1 MPNVKLEN
9 KTDLNA
15 TIVVELKPEDYKE
28 KVSQKLKSIRKG
40 ANIKGFRMGHAPMGM
55 IKRLHGQNVLV
66 DEVNNAA
73 SSSLYEFIQ
82 SEKLDILAQP
92 LASKE
97 TKSELN
103 FDKEDADFKY
113 AFDVAFAPEFDL
125 NISTKDKLTRYVIE
139 VSDEDLNKEMENIRK
154 RQGKLVEVDKSID
167 TDIIY
172 AKATELGDSG
182 KPLEGGLEAKEISF
196 VSDLVKNKKEQK
208 KVLGLTKGDKV
219 TVNIFQLFNENETVI
234 SNTLGI
240 TKEEAQ
246 DLNPDFEL
254 EITEV
259 KRNELAELNQE
270 LFDQVMGKGVVKSEE
285 EFKAKTK
292 ENLEI
297 YYKSEAENHLEFE
310 VDELIK
316 KKHKI
321 TMPDEFLKRWLLE
334 TKSEEYNED
343 NIDERYEQ
351 ESLGLLYVLVQEK
364 MAKEYEFQVSKEDI
378 EQTSLGYTAQ
388 MFRQYGM
395 NNPEFSMIEEF
406 SNNQL
411 KDANYVQRMNDIAL
425 RRKMTDKVK
434 ELVTIK
440 EKKIAVEKFYKE
452 INDIRTKATQ
462 K

>member
-9 KTDLNA
+9 KTDLKA
-15 TIVVELKPEDYKE
+15 TIVIELKPEDYKE

-40 ANIKGFRMGHAPMGM
+40 ANIKGFRIGNAPMGM

-73 SSSLYEFIQ
+73 SSSLYEYIQ
-82 SEKLDILAQP
+82 KEKLDILAQP

-97 TKSELN
+97 IKSELN
-103 FDKEDADFKY
+103 FDKENADFKY

-125 NISTKDKLTRYVIE
+125 NISTKDKLTRYVLE
-139 VSDEDLNKEMENIRK
+139 VSDEDLDKEVENIRR
-154 RQGKLVEVDKSID
+154 RQGKLVEVEKSID

-172 AKATELGDSG
+172 ATATELDESG
-182 KPLEGGLEAKEISF
+182 NAFEGGVEAKEISF

-208 KVLGLTKGDKV
+208 KVIGVSKGDKV
-219 TVNIFQLFNENETVI
+219 KVNIFQLFNENETVI

-240 TKEEAQ
+240 AKEEAQ
-246 DLNPDFEL
+246 DLNADFAL
-254 EITEV
+254 EVTEV

-270 LFDQVMGKGVVKSEE
+270 LFDQVMGKDVVKNEE
-285 EFKAKTK
+285 EFRAKTK

-297 YYKSEAENHLEFE
+297 YYKSEAENHVEFE
-310 VDELIK
+310 IDELIK
-316 KKHKI
+316 NKHKI

-343 NIDERYEQ
+343 NIDERYDQ

-364 MAKEYEFQVSKEDI
+364 MAKEYGFEVSREDI

-395 NNPEFSMIEEF
+395 QNPEFSMIEEF
-406 SNNQL
+406 SKNQL
-411 KDANYVQRMNDIAL
+411 KEASYVQRMNDIAL

-440 EKKIAVEKFYKE
+440 DKKISVEKFYKE
-452 INDIRTKATQ
+452 INAIRTKAG

>member
-1 MPNVKLEN
+1 MPNVTVEN

-15 TIVVELKPEDYKE
+15 TIVVKLKPEDYKG
-28 KVSQKLKSIRKG
+28 KVDKTLKDIRKS
-40 ANIKGFRMGHAPMGM
+40 ANIKGFRIGHAPMGM
-55 IKRLHGQNVLV
+55 IKRMHGQKVLV

-73 SSSLYEFIQ
+73 SNSLYEYIQ
-82 SEKLDILAQP
+82 DEKLDLLAQP
-92 LASKE
+92 LSSKE
-97 TKSELN
+97 VKSELD

-113 AFDVAFAPEFDL
+113 AFDVAFAPDLDL
-125 NISTKDKLTRYVIE
+125 NISAKDKLTRFVIE
-139 VSDEDLNKEMENIRK
+139 VDDKQLANEMENIQK
-154 RQGKLVEVDKSID
+154 RQGKLVEVEKSEAN
-167 TDIIY
+167 DILY
-172 AKATELGDSG
+172 AKATELDDAG
-182 KPLEGGLEAKEISF
+182 KPLEGGATDKEISF
-196 VSDLVKNKKEQK
+196 VADLVKNKKEQK
-208 KVLGLTKGDKV
+208 KVLGLSKGDKV
-219 TVNIFQLFNENETVI
+219 KVNIFQLFNENETVI

-240 TKEEAQ
+240 TKDEAK
-246 DLNPDFEL
+246 DLNADFEL

-270 LFDQVMGKGVVKSEE
+270 LFDQVMGKDVVKTAE

-310 VDELIK
+310 IDELIK
-316 KKHKI
+316 NNHKV

-334 TKSEEYNED
+334 TKSEEYNEE

-351 ESLGLLYVLVQEK
+351 ESVGLLYVLIQEK
-364 MAKEYEFQVSKEDI
+364 MAKEYNFEVSREDI

-395 NNPEFSMIEEF
+395 QNPEFSMIEEF
-406 SNNQL
+406 SNKQL
-411 KDANYVQRMNDIAL
+411 QESNYVQRMNDIAL

-440 EKKIAVEKFYKE
+440 EKKIGVEDFYKK
-452 INDIRTKATQ
+452 INDIRTKAG